1 MEEKIF
7 NLHFYFS
14 IAESLDLMGKK
25 ENAKAMFQ
33 KEFIEQRISPDTL
46 DTILTLKSLNDNCI
60 KFGKKEEAIYI
71 LQKAIPII
79 NERSTN
85 ITKPLLLLLFSNTLE
100 VKYNFFKVLNILKEI
115 IYSNKESILV
125 LSDSIFEIIIKS
137 ICLLKNKHLAY
148 YILKILDT
156 MIQRTD
162 YYDKKASVY
171 FGYVSIEKIDD
182 IEYKLENLI
191 SDIFNSD
198 DRYSWKTPYLAL
210 IDKFSVTKNPEIL
223 YFLLNTIF
231 DLLSHIHSIKE
242 QDITEFIIDLC
253 DLFIQSKNKW
263 IGEISSTLFYIKS
276 SSVNINNRVI
286 LNLYICIFMEE
297 REYEFYK
304 NVFKVVNKHLPNVT
318 NKKEIYPKI
327 FNLIQFI
334 KDPDHFKII
343 FRKLRKYYN
352 NQYDKLEPFDL
363 QHNLNM
369 ANSFYRQFN
378 FNSADFY
385 FNRAKGIAR
394 SSKESNFIAL
404 EISKI
409 LVSNREIQKEE
420 FFKDLFL
427 EYLDELQNSTYS
439 GLKIESFTSV
449 LPEILATEN
458 IKYLYYI
465 EKFLNAHQEEIEL
478 TKNYKSIL
486 TSHISQKK
494 ETKKLFSF
502 FLRSFL
508 LGPFDEALVTEQL
521 KALTKLLA
529 NFGYCK
535 EAIEIF
541 NISEFLLLPK
551 THT

>member
-1 MEEKIF
+1 
-7 NLHFYFS
+7 
-14 IAESLDLMGKK
+14 
-25 ENAKAMFQ
+25 
-33 KEFIEQRISPDTL
+33 
-46 DTILTLKSLNDNCI
+46 
-60 KFGKKEEAIYI
+60 
-71 LQKAIPII
+71 
-79 NERSTN
+79 
-85 ITKPLLLLLFSNTLE
+85 
-100 VKYNFFKVLNILKEI
+100 
-115 IYSNKESILV
+115 
-125 LSDSIFEIIIKS
+125 
-137 ICLLKNKHLAY
+137 
-148 YILKILDT
+148 
-156 MIQRTD
+156 
-162 YYDKKASVY
+162 
-171 FGYVSIEKIDD
+171 
-182 IEYKLENLI
+182 
-191 SDIFNSD
+191 
-198 DRYSWKTPYLAL
+198 
-210 IDKFSVTKNPEIL
+210 
-223 YFLLNTIF
+223 
-231 DLLSHIHSIKE
+231 
-242 QDITEFIIDLC
+242 
-253 DLFIQSKNKW
+253 
-263 IGEISSTLFYIKS
+263 
-276 SSVNINNRVI
+276 
-286 LNLYICIFMEE
+286 MEE

-394 SSKESNFIAL
+394 SSKESNFIPL

-494 ETKKLFSF
+494 ETQKLFSF